1 LQGNSIEPCRP
12 AFVYYIMQGNT
23 RNITLP
29 VDASAALAYQAAS
42 KEEQMKLGTFFSILM
57 KERSR
62 EKDAASLLEIMDRMS
77 DYAEKQG
84 LTDEILEEILSE
96 DA

>member
-1 LQGNSIEPCRP
+1 
-12 AFVYYIMQGNT
+12 MQGNT
-23 RNITLP
+23 QNITLR
-29 VDASAALAYQAAS
+29 VDASAALAYQSAS
-42 KEEQMKLGTFFSILM
+42 KEEKMKLGTFFSILM

-62 EKDAASLLEIMDRMS
+62 EKDTPSLLEVMDRMS

-84 LTDEILEEILSE
+84 LTDEILKEILAE